1 MSQPHESQP
10 QPGTLPPPPLLDEA
24 QRQALLAL
32 VDTLVPALE
41 REDDPHGFYAT
52 PGSAVGTHLA
62 AEAYLA
68 SLPPPERAGVQQLL
82 GGLALFG
89 LTPDAPQARREAVLL
104 AVAGSSPEAAA
115 GIAALRRLCLMLNY
129 TLVSP
134 ETPNPFWKQFGYGG
148 PGFSG
153 AAAERELPTLVPG
166 DGETLTAD
174 VVVVGSGAGGG
185 VIAGELADAGLR
197 VVVLEA
203 GGQFADAELG
213 HSELWAYQ
221 NLYWR
226 GGFTPTADGNVSLI
240 AGQTLGGG
248 TTVNWMNCVPTP
260 PEVRREWAGLG
271 LAGVDGPGF
280 DADVAAVMTRISAN
294 DTCSEYNGTHQR
306 MLEGAE
312 RLGYRARRAYRNAD
326 PQKHDPQHAGH
337 IGFGDATGSKQST
350 LKTYLKDAVAHGA
363 RIVERATAER
373 VLTEGGR
380 AVGVAATVRGEGG
393 SVRQVTV
400 RAPQVVVACGAL
412 ETPALLLRS
421 GLGGPAAGD
430 FLRLHPCGALTGVF
444 AEDQRNWWG
453 PAQAA
458 IVDEFAGRTGGYGY
472 LIETTQYTTGLFAS
486 AAVWQGPEAHKDLM
500 AQHSRSAT
508 LIHLTRDHGHGQ
520 VALDDQGQARVTYA
534 VTDPVDVEN
543 YWHGQ
548 ATVARLLEAAGAQTI
563 LPLSETAQPWK
574 RGEDL
579 EAALAEWRTQP
590 IGRGGHTVFSAHQ
603 MGTARMGQDPR
614 TSAADTRGELHDTPG
629 VWIGDTSAFP
639 TSSGANPMITC
650 MALARRT
657 ARFIAEAARAGA
669 GTGQAAGAD

>member
-1 MSQPHESQP
+1 MSQPNPSSP
-10 QPGTLPPPPLLDEA
+10 LPPHPLLDES

-32 VDTLVPALE
+32 VDTLVPALQ

-52 PGSAVGTHLA
+52 PGSAAGTHLA
-62 AEAYLA
+62 AEAYLG
-68 SLPPPERAGVQQLL
+68 SLPERDQAGLQALL
-82 GGLALFG
+82 GALGSFG
-89 LTPDAPQARREAVLL
+89 LTPDAPQAQREAVL
-104 AVAGSSPEAAA
+104 AGVAASSPEAAG
-115 GIAALRRLCLMLNY
+115 GIDALRRLCLMLNY

-134 ETPNPFWKQFGYGG
+134 EAPNPFWQQFGYGG
-148 PGFSG
+148 LTYSG
-153 AAAERELPTLVPG
+153 AATERDLPTLVPG
-166 DGETLTAD
+166 DGETLEAD

-203 GGQFADAELG
+203 GGQYADAELG
-213 HSELWAYQ
+213 RSELWAYQ

-240 AGQTLGGG
+240 AGHTLGGG
-248 TTVNWMNCVPTP
+248 TTVNWMNCVRTP
-260 PEVRREWAGLG
+260 DEVRREWAGLG
-271 LAGVDGPGF
+271 LEGVDGPEF
-280 DADVAAVMTRISAN
+280 DADIASVMARISAN

-312 RLGYRARRAYRNAD
+312 KLGYHAKRAFRNAD
-326 PQKHDPQHAGH
+326 PQRHDPAHAGH

-350 LKTYLKDAVAHGA
+350 LKTYLKDAVAQGA
-363 RIVERATAER
+363 RIITRATADR
-373 VLTEGGR
+373 VLTEGSR
-380 AVGVAATVRGEGG
+380 AAGVAATVLGEDG
-393 SVRQVTV
+393 SPRKITV
-400 RAPQVVVACGAL
+400 RAPQVVIACGAL

-430 FLRLHPCGALTGVF
+430 FLRLHPCGALTGLF
-444 AEDQRNWWG
+444 AEDQQNWWG

-458 IVDEFAGRTGGYGY
+458 IVDEFAGRTDGYGY

-486 AAVWQGPEAHKDLM
+486 SAVWAGPEAHKDLM
-500 AQHSRSAT
+500 AQQSRSVT
-508 LIHLTRDHGHGQ
+508 LIHLTRDRGHGR
-520 VALDDQGQARVTYA
+520 VTLDENGQARVTYA

-548 ATVARLLEAAGAQTI
+548 GTVARLLEAAGAQTI
-563 LPLSETAQPWK
+563 FPLSENARPWT

-579 EAALAEWRTQP
+579 EAFIAELRHQP

-603 MGTARMGQDPR
+603 MGTARMGQDPQ
-614 TSAADTRGELHDTPG
+614 TSVADPQGELHDAPG

-657 ARFIAEAARAGA
+657 ARFVAQAAKAGAEAGHSLS
-669 GTGQAAGAD
+669 TD